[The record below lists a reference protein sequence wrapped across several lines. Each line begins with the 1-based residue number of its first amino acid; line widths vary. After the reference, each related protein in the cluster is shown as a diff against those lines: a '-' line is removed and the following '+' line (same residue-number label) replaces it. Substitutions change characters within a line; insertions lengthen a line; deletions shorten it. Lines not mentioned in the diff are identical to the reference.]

1 MIQEP
6 VSYFCGMTVSYAWLQ
21 ELLPHVHPFPSPAEV
36 AAHLTASGLEI
47 ETTEAVERIPGG
59 LRGVVVGEVLTVVKH
74 PNADRLRLTTV
85 AVGADVPL
93 HIVCGAPNVAVGQK
107 VAVATVGCT
116 LYPTGSSEPLNIQ
129 KGKIRGEVSEGMLC
143 AEDELGL
150 GTSHDGIWVLNPDAT
165 VGQPLADYLGWQT
178 DYAMEM
184 GLTPN
189 RTDALGHFGVARD
202 LAAVLTHRGTPARAE
217 LPTVTPLSTAPG
229 VAPVAVR
236 VEDEAACPRYYAL
249 LIEGVRVQ
257 PSPENLQAR
266 LQAVGLKPINNL
278 VDATNWVL
286 HELGHPLHAFD
297 ADRIGGNQ
305 LVIRRAQ
312 PGEKLVTLDEKE
324 RSLHPDDLVIADA
337 HNALCLAGVFGGLN
351 SGVQP
356 TTERI
361 VVESAWFAPSAV
373 RKTAK
378 RHALNT
384 DASFRYERGVD
395 PTLGRTALERFV
407 DLIRQTCPDA
417 RLAPLAEAATA
428 DASVLAPR
436 TVLFSPEKARKLM
449 GHTVPNEVQATI
461 FSSLDIRVLSPVTA
475 DEWTVEVPAYR
486 WDVTRQA
493 DLTEELLRIY
503 GLNEIPFPDG
513 MRVHLAPTPRLSAD
527 RLRQSASAYLVAHG
541 ALEAYNNSLTR
552 AAYAANHPA
561 FPQGSTV
568 EVLNPLSQD
577 LGILRPTLLFGLVES
592 IAYNVKRQQ
601 PNLLLFELGR
611 VYRKLD
617 PTSETP
623 WAASAPALPL
633 PKVLKGKE
641 ENAQSLAEGERLGL
655 ALRGEWAA
663 PHWQW
668 GTRPGGFSALKGAII
683 GLLAQLGLEE
693 RYSEEPLTEAGAPGL
708 VDEGIAL
715 FLDRAPLGVLGMAA
729 TALLR
734 ATDAEGPVWVAEL
747 DWGMLAKKASGVQKK
762 YVEPPK
768 FPASER
774 DLALLV
780 PNDVAYRTLVAACR
794 STKEKTLTNIQL
806 FDVYSGKNLPEGH
819 TSFGLRLTF
828 QDRNATLKDGAVD
841 HAIQRIVEKL
851 QAAGAVLRG

>member
-1 MIQEP
+1 
-6 VSYFCGMTVSYAWLQ
+6 MTVSYAWLQ
-21 ELLPHVHPFPSPAEV
+21 ELLPHVLPFPSPAET

-59 LRGVVVGEVLTVVKH
+59 LRGVVVGEVLTVEQH

-85 AVGADVPL
+85 AVGADAPL

-116 LYPTGSSEPLNIQ
+116 LYPTGSTEPLNIQ

-150 GTSHDGIWVLNPDAT
+150 GTSHDGIWVLRPNAT
-165 VGQPLADYLGWQT
+165 AGQPLADYLGWKT
-178 DYAMEM
+178 DYALEM

-217 LPTVTPLSTAPG
+217 LPSVTLLSATPG

-236 VEDEAACPRYYAL
+236 VEDEAACPRYFGL

-305 LVIRRAQ
+305 LMIRRAQ

-324 RSLHPDDLVIADA
+324 RVLHPDDLVIADA
-337 HNALCLAGVFGGLN
+337 HNPLCLAGVFGGLT
-351 SGVQP
+351 SGVQS

-395 PTLGRTALERFV
+395 PTLGLIALQRFV
-407 DLIRQTCPDA
+407 DLIRQTCPDV
-417 RLAPLAEAATA
+417 RLAPVAEAVAA
-428 DASVLAPR
+428 DTSVLAPR
-436 TVLFSPEKARKLM
+436 SVVFSPEKARKLM
-449 GHTVPNEVQATI
+449 GHAVPNEVQASI
-461 FSSLDIRVLSPVTA
+461 FSSLDIRVLSPVEA

-513 MRVHLAPTPRLSAD
+513 MRVHLAPTPRLGAD

-552 AAYAANHPA
+552 AAYAHQHPA
-561 FPQGSTV
+561 FPEGSAV

-617 PTSETP
+617 PTSATP

-641 ENAQSLAEGERLGL
+641 ENVQSLAEGERLGL

-668 GTRPGGFSALKGAII
+668 GARPGGFSALKGAVL
-683 GLLAQLGLEE
+683 GLLAQLGLED
-693 RYSEEPLTEAGAPGL
+693 RYSEEPLPEAGAPGL

-715 FLDRAPLGVLGMAA
+715 FLDRAPLGVLGLAA

-747 DWGMLAKKASGVQKK
+747 DWGMLAKKAAGVQKK

-780 PNDVAYRTLVAACR
+780 PNDVPYRTLVAACR
-794 STKEKTLTNIQL
+794 STKEKTLTNVQL
-806 FDVYSGKNLPEGH
+806 FDVYTGKNLPEGH
-819 TSFGLRLTF
+819 TSYGLRLTF
-828 QDRNATLKDGAVD
+828 QDHNATLKDGAVD
-841 HAIQRIVEKL
+841 HAVQRMVEKL
-851 QAAGAVLRG
+851 EAAGAQLRG